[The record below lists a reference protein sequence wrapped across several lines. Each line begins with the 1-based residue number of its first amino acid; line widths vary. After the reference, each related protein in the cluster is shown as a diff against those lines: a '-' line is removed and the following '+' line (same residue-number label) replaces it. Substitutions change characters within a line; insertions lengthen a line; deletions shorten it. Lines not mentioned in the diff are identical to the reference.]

1 MPESAIKLEGLTKYY
16 GRVLGVSNLT
26 FEIFPGEV
34 FGFLGPNGAGKTTAM
49 RALVGL
55 LKITSGRAEI
65 LGMDVSTATPEI
77 RRRIGYLPGSPSL
90 YENLTGWEHLLFLS
104 HMRNMDCTREIKSIA
119 ERLDLD
125 LTRHIRDLSKGNQQ
139 KVGVVQAF
147 MHQPEILILDEP
159 TSGLDPIVQREFA
172 VLVDEA
178 QSRGTAVLLSSHVLS
193 EVEHLADRIVI
204 INAGKQLLVDEIS
217 HLKDRTIRSIDLF
230 FPGQISDDVF
240 LKIPG
245 VKDVRVYGNR
255 VNCTLVGGENALLRA
270 AVEHGV
276 ESVQTHESSLD
287 DIFFSIVSGGDDR
300 GETFTA

>member
-1 MPESAIKLEGLTKYY
+1 
-16 GRVLGVSNLT
+16 
-26 FEIFPGEV
+26 
-34 FGFLGPNGAGKTTAM
+34 
-49 RALVGL
+49 
-55 LKITSGRAEI
+55 
-65 LGMDVSTATPEI
+65 
-77 RRRIGYLPGSPSL
+77 
-90 YENLTGWEHLLFLS
+90 
-104 HMRNMDCTREIKSIA
+104 
-119 ERLDLD
+119 
-125 LTRHIRDLSKGNQQ
+125 
-139 KVGVVQAF
+139 
-147 MHQPEILILDEP
+147 
-159 TSGLDPIVQREFA
+159 